1 VTLLSIELERFRNFP
16 SLSLELDP
24 RGAVLEA
31 PNGRGKTNFLEA
43 IHYLNLFRSF
53 RGVPDSELASF
64 GGSGFLVRGEVQGR
78 DGRRRRVGVALDAGR
93 KRLSVDGRPGRPADH
108 VGTALSVILG
118 PADIR
123 LVQGSPTRR
132 RRWLDVLLALSSK
145 TYLRAFQ
152 ASSRALRQRNRV
164 LLSAPAGDPALLAP
178 WTEQL
183 VTHGAVLID
192 RRRGFLDEWRPRFAE
207 ISARLAGDPAAAL
220 DWRYESAVEPLDETE
235 AAAGD
240 ALRREL
246 ERRADLE
253 RRRGATL
260 AGPHR
265 DDVAIVAGAAGVKGN
280 GAGAARSAVSL
291 EDGTDP
297 FGSRNARAA
306 GTAAVGDAG
315 EDPGDPGRAGPRG
328 NGSGRA
334 GTERDL
340 RVFGSQGEQR
350 TAALALRFLETE
362 VLTREREEPPVV
374 LLDDVFSELDPHRCR
389 ELLGFLAPG
398 RQVFLTTPRPLA
410 LELPFELPR
419 YTVES
424 GRVRRC

>member
-1 VTLLSIELERFRNFP
+1 
-16 SLSLELDP
+16 
-24 RGAVLEA
+24 
-31 PNGRGKTNFLEA
+31 
-43 IHYLNLFRSF
+43 
-53 RGVPDSELASF
+53 
-64 GGSGFLVRGEVQGR
+64 
-78 DGRRRRVGVALDAGR
+78 VALDAGR
-93 KRLSVDGRPGRPADH
+93 KRLSVDGRAGRPADH
-108 VGTALSVILG
+108 VGTALSVVLG

-152 ASSRALRQRNRV
+152 AYARALRQRNRV

-183 VTHGAVLID
+183 VAHGAVLIE
-192 RRRGFLDEWRPRFAE
+192 RRRRFLDDWRERFAE
-207 ISARLAGDPAAAL
+207 ISARLAGDSAAAL
-220 DWRYESAVEPLDETE
+220 GWRYESPVEPLDDTE
-235 AAAGD
+235 AATGE

-246 ERRADLE
+246 ERRADVE

-265 DDVAIVAGAAGVKGN
+265 DDLAILA
-280 GAGAARSAVSL
+280 
-291 EDGTDP
+291 DG
-297 FGSRNARAA
+297 
-306 GTAAVGDAG
+306 
-315 EDPGDPGRAGPRG
+315 
-328 NGSGRA
+328 A

-340 RVFGSQGEQR
+340 RAFGSQGEQR

-374 LLDDVFSELDPHRCR
+374 LLDDVFSELDPHRSR
-389 ELLGFLAPG
+389 ELLGFLALG

-410 LELPFELPR
+410 VELPIELPR

-424 GRVRRC
+424 GRVRAC